1 MKLRFNNCTRKLFLC
16 EINYFTDFLKIIVS
30 FFVVVNSEYYSV
42 KIRKLVSN
50 PIKDEEPLQFSTF
63 SIITLYM
70 KSFSLVIFR
79 KIFK

>member
-16 EINYFTDFLKIIVS
+16 KINYFTDFLKIIVS

-50 PIKDEEPLQFSTF
+50 PIIDEEPLQFSIF
-63 SIITLYM
+63 SIITLYK